1 MSSAGNLPFIQIDQT
16 VLDFIAIPVEYK
28 DLHKK
33 PDVIASQKRSDFV
46 DDLLAKGRSSAA
58 KSIGFT
64 AFKEA
69 STIFK
74 AALENSTKNRG
85 NH

>member
-1 MSSAGNLPFIQIDQT
+1 MSSAGNLPFIQINQT
-16 VLDFIAIPVEYK
+16 VLDFIATPVDYK
-28 DLHKK
+28 DLNKTPH
-33 PDVIASQKRSDFV
+33 FV
-46 DDLLAKGRSSAA
+46 DELLVKVRSSAA
-58 KSIGFT
+58 KSIGVT

-74 AALENSTKNRG
+74 AALENSTKNKG